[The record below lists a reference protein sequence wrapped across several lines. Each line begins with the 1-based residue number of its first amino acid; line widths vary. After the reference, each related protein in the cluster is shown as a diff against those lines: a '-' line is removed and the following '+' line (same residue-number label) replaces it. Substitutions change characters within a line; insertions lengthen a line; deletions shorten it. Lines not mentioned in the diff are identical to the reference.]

1 MAAAKPPT
9 TRNREQPKF
18 DLTKISARVDRVNV
32 SGLLRTHN
40 DYVMK
45 AAQGL
50 FKARNFEEVMLESM
64 HAKSYLHELGIFKDV
79 SVHIDVSRGDTAS
92 PDGYEVTFKGKEL
105 PRILGSV
112 GTEIGQNE
120 GSLRTELTVPN
131 LLGRGESISLQGSY
145 STKRANDVQLKF
157 WKSYFHTRFMKNRP
171 ELSFSI
177 FRRLDRVDI
186 SHFQNTNTGLLTEL
200 AVNTDYPIPLSHSV
214 QYETSIRELSLLG
227 RTVPMAIRQ
236 QCGPK
241 LASLARYS
249 LIFDQRDNPVF
260 PSNGIMLK
268 AINEYCGLGGNI
280 AYISSCV
287 HGEVSV
293 PLFSGIVA
301 QVCGRVGVVKETKK
315 TDYLPL
321 SNLYLC
327 GGPLTLRGFKYGGAG
342 PVVDGTPIGAE
353 TYWSTGF
360 HLWAPL
366 PYRQVFKSFANNFR
380 THVFYNAGNFNTFS
394 VDHMRT
400 AVGVGLAFKLA
411 ERARIELNYCI
422 PLRTCP
428 SDKLNNGFQFGIGYE
443 FV

>member
-1 MAAAKPPT
+1 MATAKSST
-9 TRNREQPKF
+9 VRNREQHKF
-18 DLTKISARVDRVNV
+18 DLSKISAKVDRVNV

-50 FKARNFEEVMLESM
+50 FKARNFEEVMFESM
-64 HAKSYLHELGIFKDV
+64 NAKSYLHELGIFKDI
-79 SVHIDVSRGDTAS
+79 SVHIDVSHGDTAS

-105 PRILGSV
+105 SRILGSV
-112 GTEIGQNE
+112 GTEFGQNE

-145 STKRANDVQLKF
+145 SSKRANDVQLKF

-171 ELSFSI
+171 
-177 FRRLDRVDI
+177 D
-186 SHFQNTNTGLLTEL
+186 
-200 AVNTDYPIPLSHSV
+200 HSV
-214 QYETSIRELSLLG
+214 QYEASIRELSLLG
-227 RTVPMAIRQ
+227 KIVPMAIRQ

-241 LASLARYS
+241 LASLMRYS

-260 PSNGIMLK
+260 PTNGIMLK

-280 AYISSCV
+280 AYVSSCV
-287 HGEVSV
+287 HGEVSL

-301 QVCGRVGVVKETKK
+301 QVCGRVGIVKETKK
-315 TDYLPL
+315 TDYIPL

-342 PVVDGTPIGAE
+342 PVVEGTPIGAE

-366 PYRQVFKSFANNFR
+366 PYHQVFKSFANNFR

-394 VDHMRT
+394 IDHMRT
-400 AVGVGLAFKLA
+400 AFGVGLAFKLA

-422 PLRTCP
+422 PLRSYA